1 MLLNIIIGNE
11 MMSKKYWEILVVDN
25 DVTVHN
31 VIEKELTKI
40 FIHNKPVKSLHA
52 HNAQEA
58 KELLNNNADTAIAF
72 IDISMETPDAGLK
85 LVKYIRDILH
95 NTNIRIVMIDSGN
108 ASVPA
113 DEIFDNYDINGYKE
127 KNEIISGKFYL
138 IIRNAL
144 KQYEQY
150 KELKANRDEIY
161 KKLTT
166 NEVTGLPNRMKLTEN
181 LDTIGEKS
189 LILINIDDFSL
200 INEHNGFDFGNE
212 VLRAFAKFLEKKYSK
227 YAQVFHLHSDN
238 FTLLCIKL
246 DGETTEGNI
255 LRIKDDIAKYTFTVN
270 GMKTRLTAS
279 IGIALSESGN
289 IIQKAEFA
297 LKEARRY
304 GKNSIK
310 KYTNDLNILRT
321 IHTNSLWSTRVRDA
335 LHDNKM
341 HAYFQP
347 IQEVKTGKI
356 IKYETLIRLEY
367 ENEIYAPFHFLD
379 AALYSGQIFKIFQF
393 VLEEACKKAAQS
405 SYLFTVN
412 VSQYDM
418 QYPDFLQITKEIVK
432 KYNLPHSRITF
443 EILENDSIAH
453 NKNIQV
459 LLNELHAEGF
469 KLAIDDFG
477 AQCSNFGQLNNLPV
491 DFIKIDGAY
500 IKNIT
505 TDENSQI
512 VTSTIVDFAHKK
524 GIPVIAEF
532 VCSKE
537 IYDYVSALGVEYVQG
552 YEIAEPSANLLEYC

>member
-1 MLLNIIIGNE
+1 
-11 MMSKKYWEILVVDN
+11 MMSEKYWEILVVDD
-25 DVTVHN
+25 DVAVHN
-31 VIEKELTKI
+31 VIKKELKNI
-40 FIHNKPVKSLHA
+40 FIQNKPVKILHA

-58 KELLNNNADTAIAF
+58 KELLKNNADTAIAF

-85 LVKYIRDILH
+85 LVEHIRHVLY
-95 NTNIRIVMIDSGN
+95 NTSIRIIMIDSGN
-108 ASVPA
+108 TPIPT
-113 DEIFDNYDINGYKE
+113 DEIFDHYDINGYKE
-127 KNEIISGKFYL
+127 KEEIVSGKFYL

-161 KKLTT
+161 TKMTT
-166 NEVTGLPNRMKLTEN
+166 NEVTGLPNRMKLSES

-212 VLRAFAKFLEKKYSK
+212 VLRSFAKFLVKKYAK
-227 YAQVFHLHSDN
+227 YAQIFHLHSDN
-238 FTLLCIKL
+238 FALLCIQL
-246 DGETTEGNI
+246 DGESTEENI
-255 LRIKDDIAKYTFTVN
+255 LRIKDDIAKYTFSVN
-270 GMKTRLTAS
+270 TIKIRLTAS
-279 IGIALSESGN
+279 IGIALDERGN

-310 KYTNDLNILRT
+310 KYTDDLNILRT

-335 LHDNKM
+335 LQHKKM

-347 IQEVKTGKI
+347 IKELKTNTI
-356 IKYETLIRLEY
+356 VKYETLIRLEY
-367 ENEIYAPFHFLD
+367 NNEIYSPFHFLD

-393 VLEEACKKAAQS
+393 VLEEACKKAVHRP
-405 SYLFTVN
+405 YLFTVN

-418 QYPDFLQITKEIVK
+418 QYPDFLSTVKKIVK
-432 KYNLPHSRITF
+432 KYNLPPSRITF

-453 NKNIQV
+453 NKNIQA
-459 LLNELHAEGF
+459 LLNELHTEGF
-469 KLAIDDFG
+469 QLAIDDFG

-491 DFIKIDGAY
+491 DFIKIDGTY
-500 IKNIT
+500 IKNIV

-512 VTSTIVDFAHKK
+512 VTITIVEFAHKK
-524 GIPVIAEF
+524 GIPVIAEY

-537 IYDYVSALGVEYVQG
+537 IYEYVKNMGIDYAQG
-552 YEIAEPSANLLEYC
+552 YEISEPKPELS

>member
-1 MLLNIIIGNE
+1 MLLDIVIGNV
-11 MMSKKYWEILVVDN
+11 MMSEKYWEILVIDD
-25 DVTVHN
+25 DVAVHN
-31 VIEKELTKI
+31 IIEKELTKI

-58 KELLNNNADTAIAF
+58 KELLKNNLDTAIAF
-72 IDISMETPDAGLK
+72 IDISMQTPDAGLK
-85 LVKYIRDILH
+85 LVKYIRNELH
-95 NTNIRIVMIDSGN
+95 NSNIRIVIIDSGN
-108 ASVPA
+108 APIPT
-113 DEIFDNYDINGYKE
+113 DEIFDHYDINGYKE
-127 KNEIISGKFYL
+127 KEEIINGKFYL

-161 KKLTT
+161 KKMTT

-212 VLRAFAKFLEKKYSK
+212 VLRTFARFLKKKYAK
-227 YAQVFHLHSDN
+227 YAQVFHLHADI
-238 FTLLCIKL
+238 FALLCIKL
-246 DGETTEGNI
+246 DEETTEENI
-255 LRIKDDIAKYTFTVN
+255 LRIKDDIAKYAFSVN
-270 GMKTRLTAS
+270 KIKIRLTAS
-279 IGIALSESGN
+279 IGIALDERGN

-304 GKNSIK
+304 GKNSIQ
-310 KYTNDLNILRT
+310 KYTDNLNILRT

-335 LHDNKM
+335 LVDNRM
-341 HAYFQP
+341 HAYFQA
-347 IQEVKTGKI
+347 IKDVKTDEI

-367 ENEIYAPFHFLD
+367 ENEIYTPFHFLD

-393 VLEEACKKAAQS
+393 VLEEACKKASQNKGS
-405 SYLFTVN
+405 FSVN
-412 VSQYDM
+412 ISQYDL
-418 QYPDFLQITKEIVK
+418 QYPDFLSITKDILK
-432 KYNLPHSRITF
+432 KYNVNTNQITF
-443 EILENDSIAH
+443 EILENDSISH
-453 NKNIQV
+453 NKNIQI
-459 LLNELHAEGF
+459 LLNKMHDEGF

-477 AQCSNFGQLNNLPV
+477 AKCSNFGQLNNLPV
-491 DFIKIDGAY
+491 DFIKIDGTY
-500 IKNIT
+500 IKNII

-532 VCSKE
+532 VCSEE
-537 IYDYVSALGVEYVQG
+537 IYNYIKDMGIDYAQG
-552 YEIAEPSANLLEYC
+552 YEIAEPQAQLL